1 VARTDRRCVGALVL
15 VCSLALVTAGC
26 AAARPSAP
34 AAAVA
39 AGPSRPVA
47 AGRYLAIA
55 EDGNDRLEVDF
66 DRLAGRDRDRLA
78 AAQADLRDAAATER
92 RFDRRLLAIM
102 FPAATER
109 IVRLLFEVNQ
119 SRASL
124 TSSAARSVSL
134 RQLGSFERRLSAA
147 NGPVEEAVRVIRSQL
162 GLPPPD
168 TS

>member
-1 VARTDRRCVGALVL
+1 VAGTDRRDSGALVL
-15 VCSLALVTAGC
+15 VCCAALVSAGC
-26 AAARPSAP
+26 AAPRPPAHAAP
-34 AAAVA
+34 VA

-55 EDGNDRLEVDF
+55 QDGNRRLEVDF
-66 DRLAGRDRDRLA
+66 DRLAGRDRSHLA
-78 AAQADLRDAAATER
+78 AARADLRDAAATER